1 MLFPESDAPR
11 LIGIAKMAAGSRP
24 LEEKRRVEYREIA
37 ARSFIG
43 RCSGGDRLPF
53 QWTINPYR
61 GCEFGCHYCYARYT
75 HEFMELRDGRSFE
88 TRIFA
93 KQWSAAAFAKE
104 LRRIPLGDWIAIGTA
119 TDPYQPAERRFRVTR
134 GILEV
139 FAKESGYRL
148 SIISK
153 SDLIAR
159 DADLFAEIARK
170 NELRVNVTVTT
181 MDEGLAR
188 ALEPY
193 APRPS
198 LRIGAAEKLA
208 SLGLKVCV
216 FCAPVLPM
224 INDSERSLEAVA
236 RAAAAAGAMSF
247 GGNILFLKPCA
258 RDIFLPFLKGRF
270 PALAGKYESA
280 YRDRA
285 YLKGAYPERIR
296 ERIREIRERHGLTQ
310 AMDYRPEQWPAGQLS
325 LFE

>member
-1 MLFPESDAPR
+1 MLFPDAHAPR
-11 LIGIAKMAAGSRP
+11 LIGIAKMAAGSRA
-24 LEEKRRVEYREIA
+24 LEEKRRVEYREIET
-37 ARSFIG
+37 RSFIG
-43 RCSGGDRLPF
+43 RCSGGDRMPF
-53 QWTINPYR
+53 RWTVNPYR

-93 KQWSAAAFAKE
+93 KQWNAGAFARE
-104 LRRIPLGDWIAIGTA
+104 LKRIPLGEWIAIGTA

-134 GILEV
+134 GILEA
-139 FAKESGYRL
+139 FAKESGYRV

-159 DADLFAEIARK
+159 DADLFADIARK
-170 NELRVNVTVTT
+170 NELRVNVTITT

-198 LRIGAAEKLA
+198 LRIAAAEKLA
-208 SLGLKVCV
+208 SRGLKVCV

-224 INDSERSLEAVA
+224 INDSERSLDAVA
-236 RAAAAAGAMSF
+236 RAAAAAGATSF
-247 GGNILFLKPCA
+247 GGNILFLKSCS
-258 RDIFLPFLKGRF
+258 RQIFLPFLKERF
-270 PALAGKYESA
+270 PALAQKYETA
-280 YRDRA
+280 YRETA

-310 AMDYRPEQWPAGQLS
+310 AMDYRPEQWPEGQLS